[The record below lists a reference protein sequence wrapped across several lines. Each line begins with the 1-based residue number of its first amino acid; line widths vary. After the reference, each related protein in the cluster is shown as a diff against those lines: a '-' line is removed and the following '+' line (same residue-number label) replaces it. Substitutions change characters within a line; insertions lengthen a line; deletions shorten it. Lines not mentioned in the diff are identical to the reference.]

1 MSEEK
6 ISMKECVMCGAT
18 LNDDDVF
25 CGKCGT
31 PQIKIKTCSQCNF
44 PLGNDF
50 SFCPNC
56 GQKIE
61 KLTES
66 ELNKLKKILHQSYID
81 GMTSI
86 LKKIMDKRSV
96 GLDIGVKPLI
106 CSACLDGNIDI
117 VEVLLNAGANVNVYS
132 FSDRR
137 TPVRIALDAKND
149 KLVKMLVKHGADINY
164 SPSLPDV
171 GVIGGSIAD
180 LLRAFFGTKFK

>member
-1 MSEEK
+1 
-6 ISMKECVMCGAT
+6 
-18 LNDDDVF
+18 
-25 CGKCGT
+25 
-31 PQIKIKTCSQCNF
+31 
-44 PLGNDF
+44 
-50 SFCPNC
+50 
-56 GQKIE
+56 
-61 KLTES
+61 
-66 ELNKLKKILHQSYID
+66 
-81 GMTSI
+81 MTSI

-180 LLRAFFGTKFK
+180 LLRAFFGTMLVDEFIRYFEKDL

>member
-66 ELNKLKKILHQSYID
+66 ELNKLKKILHQIYIEKILHQSYID

-86 LKKIMDKRSV
+86 LKKIMDKRPVS
-96 GLDIGVKPLI
+96 LQYIGYEPLI

-117 VEVLLNAGANVNVYS
+117 VEALLNAGANVNVYS

-164 SPSLPDV
+164 SP
-171 GVIGGSIAD
+171 
-180 LLRAFFGTKFK
+180 